1 MYTRALYPVGS
12 CPFPRVCCVDS
23 AFSFMYEESRLTAVP
38 CRVHTHRVTSNPIK
52 PDCNTLRVTLLLSG
66 PRDKMIVRGLH
77 RAKRAIESPSR
88 LKEAVVLPIKYP
100 QLFTGKRQPF
110 TVRRAPGNPL
120 SQKPSVKFLE
130 KLVRNSTGILLYGL
144 LI

>member
-1 MYTRALYPVGS
+1 M
-12 CPFPRVCCVDS
+12 DS

-38 CRVHTHRVTSNPIK
+38 GRVIYTHRVTSNPIK

-120 SQKPSVKFLE
+120 AKNVEILGKLE
-130 KLVRNSTGILLYGL
+130 WRT
-144 LI
+144 